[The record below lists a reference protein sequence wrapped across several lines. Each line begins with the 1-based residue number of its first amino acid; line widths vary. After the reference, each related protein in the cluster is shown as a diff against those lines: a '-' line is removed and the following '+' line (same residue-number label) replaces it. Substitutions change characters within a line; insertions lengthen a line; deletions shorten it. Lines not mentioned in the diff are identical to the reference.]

1 MDIIKLLQRAYRAY
15 RRKKN
20 WQRVV
25 RAMAMVVV
33 FCTTY
38 ALILPAITM
47 ESGTICGL
55 TEHTHTDAC
64 YVAVTEPEAHTH
76 TGECYEKSL
85 VCALDESEGHNHSD
99 SCNGIIEK
107 LICTADHEEH
117 VGTCYSYE
125 TGLVCG
131 LEESEGHSHG
141 DACWESK
148 LICGLEEAVEE
159 TTEATEE
166 TTGET
171 TGETEEAVKRE
182 LVCGLE
188 EHTHDESCY
197 PVTEPETTENISA
210 SVDADPEADL
220 ETQEDWE
227 ASLSG
232 VSLTGDWSVDLLAIA
247 ASQLGY
253 TESQSNYIT
262 DENGQT
268 FHYTRY
274 GQWYSAPY
282 GDWSAMFVSFCLR
295 YAQVEGIPAD
305 QDCQN
310 LLNVLRDEE
319 IYLEKGQYAP
329 VAGDLIFL
337 DKNADGVCDAVGI
350 VEEIVA
356 ATEEAPEMVRF
367 LAGDWEGRVERVTME
382 AQDVSVLGYAVLP
395 TEPDDTQEHTFAGE
409 DGMSAQVALDA
420 LTTAVPED
428 AVLTIEAVT
437 EADEEYAAMTEQV
450 EALVEKEI
458 LDITMLD
465 ISFYDAQGEYIGV
478 GESASVSLTFPGD
491 AFGGN
496 AVKVFHF
503 TEDGPTELSG
513 VSYYYEYETAEDGT
527 ETMQTVLSFNTEG
540 FSVFAITNIQGEY
553 EVVTVTDTAQLD
565 GNTFYI
571 VNGNRTYI
579 MQDTMAT
586 GGLGLEKVAYSQDNL
601 KTSTTWT
608 FIKQEDGTFQIRSDS
623 GSYVKMADENRSNG
637 YTTVSLTEA
646 NDEADATNFT
656 ISVLG
661 MDANG
666 YGAYIDI
673 GYNGPNNGFHYLN
686 VYNGNTDFRGWKDPG
701 TQDSGSRTILYM
713 AKESSGTIQTVNG
726 LDGKEFA
733 IVSNVVYNGY
743 NKSLATTQTQVNNGQ
758 GLITIDTQQVVIDG
772 TNCVDGEAVLWKF
785 EKTETE
791 GEYYISTTVDGNKK
805 YLRML
810 DTHQAATPDGRG
822 SLTLGDQPQ
831 PITVIANDD
840 GTVSLSATVS
850 TTVNDTDY
858 TVTGYVNLDAAAYN
872 FWTYK
877 QNVDSCKLLLCQK
890 SDLDSSFGLRYGTYT
905 IRFNLQDVNGN
916 KLYSPGE
923 DKEVDATASVIF
935 SDAGFAPE
943 IDGYVLAY
951 ATYEDENGQ
960 TFTVKSLGPA
970 GTLYR
975 IYDADYDETNNP
987 NLFHTMDRDSEITL
1001 VYRVDVEPILY
1012 YNFNYD
1018 WKGDGW
1024 VTGEPGITDDT
1035 QTIATDPA
1043 NLYKVS
1049 GRNAAGKFIRD
1060 TIHPSER
1067 AKAETYWTQHNNS
1080 ASVNN
1085 DPTKPGYLPPG
1096 AEYQFLYWVANNTN
1110 GEECHFPEGAEVY
1123 LDDAGYIRIK
1133 DTEGNWQ
1140 TVWPGTTLR
1149 GEWDM
1154 LSNVIFFFVNHGD
1167 TMLEGEDNQ
1176 TITSTNKE
1184 FYTEIAAIGHIYNLN
1199 QLSHDDHYA
1208 ADGTIKIATHEEIE
1222 AILAP
1227 VYDPNSQQPQIVIDA
1242 VTKFDSSAQ
1251 EYYEEAPNYNE
1262 ALLETAVAL
1271 YIQSQNNKTIKL
1283 DGAIL
1288 DKSMITPE
1296 NYKLYW
1302 YGLKLVDTDSDAY
1315 HMDGVLVA
1323 KTDPVY
1329 IYKTFSGLQNHMQ
1342 ADSQA
1347 ITLISRMQF
1356 PLYLL
1361 SKNSDGVWTRDS
1373 YTTLLAEGSQAGVY
1387 EADGWQRDSS
1397 NIYQWTLQMVKGQTY
1412 ALEEINHELAGYDC
1426 LSLISVHYN
1435 DESETVVYQYNTT
1448 KTFKDIED
1456 GTDNV
1461 PIEDL
1466 FNNGVDSDGN
1476 QIDTEKGI
1484 VGGKVKSITFANFY
1498 TTTGTGMFSISK
1510 TADDA
1515 GQVRLPGAT
1524 FALKGVT
1531 DSSFYKEIVTN
1542 EYGSAHFSD
1551 LSVGTYILSEVA
1563 PPLGYQKLLYE
1574 GTTIPVTWT
1583 VTVTQDENSKITV
1596 TIWENDKDGN
1606 YSGSGTV
1613 LYDQEDSRIKVY
1625 QIKNEPVDTTV
1636 EVNKYFVGITTAEV
1650 QSLYD
1655 NYYISVLDSNGTEIK
1670 QLTLNDA
1677 HPMAGQ
1683 LYNWTLELPEGTYTF
1698 EEHNFLYSQAYL
1710 DTMVT
1715 VTTDGGC
1722 IAGAVVKS
1730 DSTPDNGSAEHD
1742 LATFTV
1748 TKGGAAGTVNIT
1760 NSYTN
1765 EFILRIHKVDATN
1778 GNTGMKDVVFK
1789 IFGDFEQ
1796 ATGTETM
1803 TYKDANGVEH
1813 TVYLVKTLETDSNG
1827 YAQYDEMRL
1836 SSGSRT
1842 FLYVISE
1849 VSTPAGYVAL
1859 TDPIVKVVSIDS
1871 ENYSNGVYDLEIE
1884 NFEASK
1890 VSANVSIT
1898 AKKEWDLPSGL
1909 SPTTIKLY
1917 LYQKDS
1923 TGAITDCGYVE
1934 LNGTKT
1940 GTGTTTEGSQ
1950 NVSYTIGIDGWTV
1963 TWTGLTYATSET
1975 RHEYYVVEA
1984 PMAGYHT
1991 TYSYPESIYVN
2002 GELTAAGRA
2011 VGDKQLERSVTI
2023 TNTSG
2028 YALPETGGA
2037 GTRWMAPLGLML
2049 ILAAAAMYWLG
2060 IEKKKQGGVDSS

>member
-85 VCALDESEGHNHSD
+85 VCTLDESEGHNHSD

-117 VGTCYSYE
+117 VATCYSYE

-159 TTEATEE
+159 TTGATEETEE
-166 TTGET
+166 TTGEA
-171 TGETEEAVKRE
+171 EEAVKRE

-232 VSLTGDWSVDLLAIA
+232 VSLTGDWSADILAIA

-274 GQWYSAPY
+274 GQWYGAPY

-310 LLNVLRDEE
+310 LLNVLKDEE

-329 VAGDLIFL
+329 VPGDLVFL

-450 EALVEKEI
+450 DALVEKEI

-527 ETMQTVLSFNTEG
+527 ETMQTVLTFNTEG

-571 VNGNRTYI
+571 VNGNQTYI

-586 GGLGLEKVAYSQDNL
+586 GDLGLEKVAYSQENL

-608 FIKQEDGTFQIRSDS
+608 FIKQEDGTFHIRSDS
-623 GSYVKMADENRSNG
+623 GFYVKMADENYSDG
-637 YTTVSLTEA
+637 YTTVSLTAADDEA
-646 NDEADATNFT
+646 NATNFT

-661 MDANG
+661 ANDK
-666 YGAYIDI
+666 GAYIDI

-686 VYNGNTDFRGWKDPG
+686 VYQGTTDFRGWKDPG
-701 TQDSGSRTILYM
+701 TQDSGSRIILYM

-733 IVSNVVYNGY
+733 IVSNVVYNGF
-743 NKSLATTQTQVNNGQ
+743 NKSLATTAEKVNNGQ

-772 TNCVDGEAVLWKF
+772 INCVDGEAVLWKF

-791 GEYYISTTVDGNKK
+791 GAYYISTTVDENKK

-810 DTHQAATPDGRG
+810 DTHEAATPDGRG

-850 TTVNDTDY
+850 TTEND
-858 TVTGYVNLDAAAYN
+858 TVTGYVNLDTTAYN
-872 FWTYK
+872 FWTYN

-916 KLYSPGE
+916 KLYTAGE

-943 IDGYVLAY
+943 IDGYVLVY
-951 ATYEDENGQ
+951 ATYEDGNGQ

-970 GTLYR
+970 GTQYR

-1001 VYRVDVEPILY
+1001 VYRVDAEPILY
-1012 YNFNYD
+1012 YNYNYD

-1024 VTGEPGITDDT
+1024 VTGEPGIPAES
-1035 QTIATDPA
+1035 QTIATDTDK
-1043 NLYKVS
+1043 LYTVS
-1049 GRNAAGKFIRD
+1049 GKNADGMFIRD
-1060 TIHPSER
+1060 TLTRGTEN
-1067 AKAETYWTQHNNS
+1067 EFYNNTL
-1080 ASVNN
+1080 NN
-1085 DPTKPGYLPPG
+1085 GKQPGDPNYLPPG
-1096 AEYQFLYWVANNTN
+1096 AEYKFLYWVANNTD

-1133 DTEGNWQ
+1133 DTEDNWQ

-1154 LSNVIFFFVNHGD
+1154 ISNVIYFYVNHGD

-1176 TITSTNKE
+1176 TITSTDPGY
-1184 FYTEIAAIGHIYNLN
+1184 YTEIAAIGHIYNLDK
-1199 QLSHDDHYA
+1199 LSHDNHYA
-1208 ADGTIKIATHEEIE
+1208 ADGTIRIATHDEIE
-1222 AILAP
+1222 KLLVP
-1227 VYDPNSQQPQIVIDA
+1227 VYDPSSPKPQIVIDA
-1242 VTKFDSSAQ
+1242 VKDGTTSN
-1251 EYYEEAPNYNE
+1251 YEVATNYNE

-1302 YGLKLVDTDSDAY
+1302 YGLKLVDTDSYAY

-1329 IYKTFSGLQNHMQ
+1329 IYKTFSGLPNHMQ
-1342 ADSQA
+1342 TDSPA
-1347 ITLISRMQF
+1347 NTLISKMQF

-1361 SKNSDGVWTRDS
+1361 SKNSNGVWTRDS
-1373 YTTLLAEGSQAGVY
+1373 YTTLFAGGSQAGVY

-1412 ALEEINHELAGYDC
+1412 ALEEINHELDGYDC

-1435 DESETVVYQYNTT
+1435 DESDTVVYQYNTT
-1448 KTFKDIED
+1448 KTFED
-1456 GTDNV
+1456 TGEGTLNSDGVMDNI

-1476 QIDTEKGI
+1476 SISTEKGI
-1484 VGGKVKSITFANFY
+1484 VGGEVKSITFANFY
-1498 TTTGTGMFSISK
+1498 TKTDTGMFSISK

-1515 GQVRLPGAT
+1515 GQVRLPGAKFNLVKVDETGTEVTGDGAYNQT
-1524 FALKGVT
+1524 FT
-1531 DSSFYKEIVTN
+1531 TN
-1542 EYGSAHFSD
+1542 EYGSVHFSD

-1563 PPLGYQKLLYE
+1563 PPPGYQELLYE
-1574 GTTIPVTWT
+1574 GTTPVTWT
-1583 VTVTQDENSKITV
+1583 VTVTMDENSKITV
-1596 TIWENDKDGN
+1596 TIWENDKDGK
-1606 YSGSGTV
+1606 YSGSGTI
-1613 LYDQEDSRIKVY
+1613 LYDQKNSRIKVY
-1625 QIKNEPVDTTV
+1625 QIKNEPVNTTV
-1636 EVNKYFVGITTAEV
+1636 EVYKYFIGITTAEV

-1655 NYYISVLDSNGTEIK
+1655 NYYISVLASNGEEK
-1670 QLTLNDA
+1670 AKLTLNDA

-1683 LYNWTLELPEGTYTF
+1683 LYNWTISLDPGDYTF
-1698 EEHNFLYSQAYL
+1698 KEHNFLYSQAYL

-1715 VTTDGGC
+1715 VTTDAGC
-1722 IAGAVVKS
+1722 TAGAVVKS

-1778 GNTGMKDVVFK
+1778 SNTGMSGVKFN

-1836 SSGSRT
+1836 SSSSRT

-1909 SPTTIKLY
+1909 SPTTIKLH

-1940 GTGTTTEGSQ
+1940 GTGTTTGGSQ
-1950 NVSYTIGIDGWTV
+1950 NVSYTIGADGWTV

-1975 RHEYYVVEA
+1975 RHEYYVVEE

-1991 TYSYPESIYVN
+1991 TYSYPESIYAN